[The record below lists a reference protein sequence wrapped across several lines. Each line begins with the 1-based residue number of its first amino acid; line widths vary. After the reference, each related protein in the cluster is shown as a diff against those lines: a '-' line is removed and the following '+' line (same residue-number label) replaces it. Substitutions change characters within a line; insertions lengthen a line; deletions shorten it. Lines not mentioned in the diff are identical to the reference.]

1 MSELQRRISA
11 GEGQQL
17 DFKFRID
24 DQKKIAR
31 TLAAFANADGGTLLI
46 GVKDSGKI
54 AGCNP
59 EEEYYMIEGAASV
72 FCQPPVPFASNI
84 IQEGH
89 YLVME
94 IVVPRSEM
102 KHKAPDENGTWKFFH
117 RLKDQTM
124 LANKITFL
132 LWRYEKEGKKK
143 AESFT
148 PELSKLL
155 KLIEENEPVSIS
167 KLYRESNLAKN
178 LVNEHIA
185 TLVYWEVIEREVSN
199 SGVKYQTKD
208 AMIDFVH
215 S

>member
-1 MSELQRRISA
+1 MSELQRRISE

-31 TLAAFANADGGTLLI
+31 TLAAFANTDGGTLLI

-59 EEEYYMIEGAASV
+59 EEEFYMIEGAAQV
-72 FCQPPVPFASNI
+72 FCKPAVPFESQV

-89 YLVME
+89 HLVME
-94 IVVPRSEM
+94 ITVPVSES
-102 KHKAPDENGTWKFFH
+102 KHKAPDENGDWKFFH

-124 LANKITFL
+124 LANKIIFL
-132 LWRYEKEGKKK
+132 LWRYKKEGKKK

-155 KLIEENEPVSIS
+155 QVIQQYEPVSIS
-167 KLYRESNLAKN
+167 KLYRETKLPKN

-185 TLVYWEVIEREVSN
+185 TLVYWEVIEREVSK
-199 SGVKYQTKD
+199 SGVKYKS
-208 AMIDFVH
+208 V
-215 S
+215 

>member
-1 MSELQRRISA
+1 MSELKRRIVE
-11 GEGQQL
+11 GEGQEL

-31 TLAAFANADGGTLLI
+31 TLAAFANTDGGSLLI

-59 EEEYYMIEGAASV
+59 EEEYYMIEGAAQV
-72 FCQPPVPFASNI
+72 FCKPAVPFESKT

-89 YLVME
+89 HLVLE
-94 IVVPRSEM
+94 IIVPKSEV
-102 KHKAPDENGTWKFFH
+102 KHKAPDEKGDWKFFH
-117 RLKDQTM
+117 RLEDQTF

-132 LWRYEKEGKKK
+132 LWRYRKEGKKK

-148 PELSKLL
+148 PELSQ
-155 KLIEENEPVSIS
+155 LIQLVKENEPVSIS
-167 KLYRESNLAKN
+167 KLFRESKLPKN

-185 TLVYWEVIEREVSN
+185 TLVYWEVLEMEIST
-199 SGVKYQTKD
+199 SGVKYRTMK
-208 AMIDFVH
+208 ME

>member
-1 MSELQRRISA
+1 MSELQRRISE

-31 TLAAFANADGGTLLI
+31 TLAAFANTDGGSLLI

-59 EEEYYMIEGAASV
+59 EEEFYMIEGAAQV
-72 FCQPPVPFASNI
+72 FCKPPLAFDSQV

-89 YLVME
+89 HLVME
-94 IVVPRSEM
+94 IVVPQSEV
-102 KHKAPDENGTWKFFH
+102 KHKAPDENGDFKLFH

-132 LWRYEKEGKKK
+132 LWRYKKEGKKK

-155 KLIEENEPVSIS
+155 QLIEEHEPVSIS
-167 KLYRESNLAKN
+167 KLFRESKFPKN

-185 TLVYWEVIEREVSN
+185 TLVYWEVIEREVTK
-199 SGVKYQTKD
+199 SGVKYK
-208 AMIDFVH
+208 
-215 S
+215 SL

>member
-1 MSELQRRISA
+1 MSELQGRISE

-31 TLAAFANADGGTLLI
+31 TLSAFANTDGGSLLI

-59 EEEYYMIEGAASV
+59 EEEFYMIEGAAQV
-72 FCQPPVPFASNI
+72 FCKPAVPFESQV

-89 YLVME
+89 HLVME
-94 IVVPRSEM
+94 IVVLPSEQ
-102 KHKAPDENGTWKFFH
+102 KHKAPDENGDLKFYH

-132 LWRYEKEGKKK
+132 LWRYKKEGKKK

-155 KLIEENEPVSIS
+155 QLIEAHEPVSIS
-167 KLYRESNLAKN
+167 KLFRESKLPKN

-185 TLVYWEVIEREVSN
+185 TLVYWEVIEREVSK
-199 SGVKYQTKD
+199 SGVKYK
-208 AMIDFVH
+208 
-215 S
+215 SL

>member
-1 MSELQRRISA
+1 MSELQRRISE

-31 TLAAFANADGGTLLI
+31 TLAAFANTDGGSLLI

-59 EEEYYMIEGAASV
+59 EEEFYMIEGAAQV
-72 FCQPPVPFASNI
+72 FCKPAVPFDSQV

-89 YLVME
+89 HLVME
-94 IVVPRSEM
+94 IVVPQSDL
-102 KHKAPDENGTWKFFH
+102 KHKAPDENGDLKLYH

-132 LWRYEKEGKKK
+132 LWRYKKEGKKK

-148 PELSKLL
+148 PELSQLL
-155 KLIEENEPVSIS
+155 QLIEEHEPVSIS
-167 KLYRESNLAKN
+167 KLFRESKLPKN

-185 TLVYWEVIEREVSN
+185 TLVYWDVIEREVSK
-199 SGVKYQTKD
+199 SGVKYK
-208 AMIDFVH
+208 
-215 S
+215 SL